1 VSIRRRTLLAGIAAA
16 IGTVVTGLAAE
27 AKPRKPHPHATP
39 TPSPSPTPALGLY
52 ADLYADLY

>member
-1 VSIRRRTLLAGIAAA
+1 MLFRSLLGALAGA
-16 IGTVVTGLAAE
+16 IGAAVTGLVAE

-39 TPSPSPTPALGLY
+39 TPELGPY